1 MVGKLP
7 EITSNVKLKFKLF
20 PEIYGLG
27 GHTKVEDVKAS
38 ETLMISVNT
47 STSGGD
53 VKKIKGSANQIE
65 LNLKIPIVGFK
76 GDNVGIARNI
86 GGHWRLIGYGEIL

>member
-1 MVGKLP
+1 M
-7 EITSNVKLKFKLF
+7 KFKLF

-27 GHTKVEDVKAS
+27 GHTKVDDVKAS

-47 STSGGD
+47 STSGGE
-53 VKKIKGSANQIE
+53 VKKVKKDDVE
-65 LNLKIPIVGFK
+65 LNLKIPIVAFK

-86 GGHWRLIGYGEIL
+86 AGHWRLIGYGEIL

>member
-1 MVGKLP
+1 M
-7 EITSNVKLKFKLF
+7 
-20 PEIYGLG
+20 G

-53 VKKIKGSANQIE
+53 VKKIRGAEVE
-65 LNLKIPIVGFK
+65 LNLKIPIVAFK
-76 GDNVGIARNI
+76 GDNVGLARNI
-86 GGHWRLIGYGEIL
+86 AGHWRLIGYGEVL